1 MKISVFLLFKKKSF
15 LSQNIKYKS
24 CLSPDNK
31 KKIQTFF
38 YFVSLISIQ
47 TQQHIKKGKKKPSPT
62 FPSNQNS
69 RRAKHCFPV
78 NTTTTNRKY
87 EYNFCEGWIE
97 WIDVRIL
104 TSSSAP
110 TLIIF
115 TFIFWL
121 IHFIL
126 NCMVRGL
133 IWISSANDF
142 D

>member
-1 MKISVFLLFKKKSF
+1 MKKKSF

-31 KKIQTFF
+31 KKFKLFFILLASFQYKLNSTLKKEKKNPHLLFPQT
-38 YFVSLISIQ
+38 
-47 TQQHIKKGKKKPSPT
+47 K
-62 FPSNQNS
+62 NS

-126 NCMVRGL
+126 NCMVRGF